1 MTTAARV
8 VVVLALSLAA
18 AGAAACGSGDAT
30 APSSNV
36 PASHTE
42 RHGGVAHGVGAR
54 QATTQCVSCHGAA
67 LQGGAKGEPSCY
79 SCHGK
84 KWQ

>member
-1 MTTAARV
+1 MRRVAVAVLLLLSGCGGSTTE
-8 VVVLALSLAA
+8 
-18 AGAAACGSGDAT
+18 
-30 APSSNV
+30 PSTNV

-54 QATTQCVSCHGAA
+54 QATTQCVGCHGAT
-67 LQGGAKGEPSCY
+67 LQGGSSGEPSCY